1 MKLDIASNL
10 EGKSKELSF
19 EDTDLALIQ
28 TERKQ
33 KVCTA
38 NCLVASPLGHR
49 TSLPLTAAIFV
60 KQG

>member
-10 EGKSKELSF
+10 EGKSKELSS

-38 NCLVASPLGHR
+38 NCLVASLLGYR
-49 TSLPLTAAIFV
+49 TSLPLTAAIFI